1 MNKDMKMDKLAY
13 TIDEA
18 VEEGA
23 GSRTVLYEALNA
35 GKLKAKKRGK
45 RTIILA
51 PDLIQYLKDLPDFPG
66 EVVA

>member
-1 MNKDMKMDKLAY
+1 MEKLAY
-13 TIDEA
+13 TIEEA
-18 VEEGA
+18 VGEGA
-23 GSRTVLYEALNA
+23 GSRTIIYEAINA

-66 EVVA
+66 QAAA